1 METEPDITPLD
12 AAMNAAVAWL
22 EEDGK
27 RGEAAKRARA
37 PMFVDCARLLAE
49 LVSAVD
55 AAREDVDRRISDMEA
70 RVVAAESASREED
83 HEQVENDYTLYVYLG
98 DQPPHDKARGRA
110 AVRCV
115 QGVAREMGLPFST
128 AWRAWVDLGPNA
140 DEALLIDEIRRR
152 SR

>member
-1 METEPDITPLD
+1 METESDITPLD

-49 LVSAVD
+49 LVSVVD
-55 AAREDVDRRISDMEA
+55 AAREEVDRRVSEMEA
-70 RVVAAESASREED
+70 RVVAAESASKED
-83 HEQVENDYTLYVYLG
+83 PAAVEDEFTLFAYFG

-128 AWRAWVDLGPNA
+128 AWRAWVDLGPDA

>member
-1 METEPDITPLD
+1 METESDITPLD

-37 PMFVDCARLLAE
+37 PMFVDCTRLLAK

-55 AAREDVDRRISDMEA
+55 TAREEVDRRISEMEA
-70 RVVAAESASREED
+70 RVVAAESASKED
-83 HEQVENDYTLYVYLG
+83 PAAVEDEFTLFAYFG

-115 QGVAREMGLPFST
+115 QGVAREMGFPFST
-128 AWRAWVDLGPNA
+128 AWRAWVDLGPDA

>member
-1 METEPDITPLD
+1 METESDITPLD

-55 AAREDVDRRISDMEA
+55 AAREEVDRRVSEMEA
-70 RVVAAESASREED
+70 RVVAAESASKED
-83 HEQVENDYTLYVYLG
+83 PAAVEDEFTLFAYFG

-115 QGVAREMGLPFST
+115 QGVSREMGLPFST
-128 AWRAWVDLGPNA
+128 AWRAWVDLGPDA

>member
-1 METEPDITPLD
+1 MEPEQQIAPLD
-12 AAMNAAVAWL
+12 AAMRAAVAWL

-27 RGEAAKRARA
+27 RGEAARRARA

-49 LVSAVD
+49 LVTAVESS
-55 AAREDVDRRISDMEA
+55 REDFDRRMAEQEA
-70 RVVAAESASREED
+70 RVLAAESASVED
-83 HEQVENDYTLYVYLG
+83 HDAVEDEYTLFAYFG
-98 DQPPHDKARGRA
+98 DQPPHDMPRGQA

-115 QGVAREMGLPFST
+115 RGVAREMGLTFSY
-128 AWRAWVDLGPNA
+128 AWRVWVDLGPSA

>member
-1 METEPDITPLD
+1 METESDITPLE

-55 AAREDVDRRISDMEA
+55 AAREEVDRRISEMEA
-70 RVVAAESASREED
+70 RVVAAESTPKDD
-83 HEQVENDYTLYVYLG
+83 HEQVEDDYTLYVYLG

-128 AWRAWVDLGPNA
+128 AWRAWVDLGPSA

>member
-49 LVSAVD
+49 LVSVVD
-55 AAREDVDRRISDMEA
+55 AAREEVDRRVSEMEA
-70 RVVAAESASREED
+70 RVVAAESASKED
-83 HEQVENDYTLYVYLG
+83 PAAVEDEFTLFAYFG

-128 AWRAWVDLGPNA
+128 AWRAWVDLGPDA